1 MKSLWQRLYDSAWHQ
16 PGSELL
22 FGFIALALVARWIVA
37 GGRAR
42 SPFLAAWLGLF
53 GVEILLDAWLTAPH
67 SPLLP
72 DHGGLAGSLAIAFV
86 LLGDVR
92 FYVLVERYTRD
103 PSAAPKPSAFTL
115 RAVLAGLAWGS
126 LVSVLMAPLARTVP
140 AFQRELR
147 LIFLTYELMA
157 LAQAIVWL
165 TVVIPRRMRALATPA
180 PAVARWLVGAAR
192 FIVAQYALWA
202 LADVIIL
209 WAHPAGFLLRVV
221 PNVLY
226 YGFFVG
232 YVFWRAPPAIRS

>member
-22 FGFIALALVARWIVA
+22 FGFIALALAVRWIVA
-37 GGRAR
+37 GGRTR
-42 SPFLAAWLGLF
+42 SPFLSAWLALF
-53 GVEILLDAWLTAPH
+53 GVEILADAWLTSPH

-72 DHGGLAGSLAIAFV
+72 AHGGLVGSLAIAFV
-86 LLGDVR
+86 MLGDVR
-92 FYVLVERYTRD
+92 FYVLVERFTRD
-103 PSAAPKPSAFTL
+103 PSPASKPSGFTL

-126 LVSVLMAPLARTVP
+126 LVSVLMALV
-140 AFQRELR
+140 
-147 LIFLTYELMA
+147 
-157 LAQAIVWL
+157 QAIVWL
-165 TVVIPRRMRALATPA
+165 AVVIPRRMAALTVPA

-192 FIVAQYALWA
+192 FVVAQYALWA

-209 WAHPAGFLLRVV
+209 WAHPSGFLLRVV
-221 PNVLY
+221 PNLLY